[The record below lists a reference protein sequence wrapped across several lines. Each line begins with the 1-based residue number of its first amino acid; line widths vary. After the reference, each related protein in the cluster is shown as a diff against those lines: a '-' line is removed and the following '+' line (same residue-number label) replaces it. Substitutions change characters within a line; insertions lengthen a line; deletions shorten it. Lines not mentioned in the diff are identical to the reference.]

1 MAAPLTINHKPSALS
16 HQPLFRPQRFNR
28 SNAGSTASGKVA
40 RQHRGRRQH
49 DGGGRQRD
57 RIERADAVQQAADLS
72 RWIQRLLYGVTATDP
87 ATFSA
92 GVGMLLAV
100 TLLACCMLRGAT
112 RVAPTWRFAQSDQQV
127 CRRRGSASCGRH

>member
-100 TLLACCMLRGAT
+100 TLLACCMPRGAT